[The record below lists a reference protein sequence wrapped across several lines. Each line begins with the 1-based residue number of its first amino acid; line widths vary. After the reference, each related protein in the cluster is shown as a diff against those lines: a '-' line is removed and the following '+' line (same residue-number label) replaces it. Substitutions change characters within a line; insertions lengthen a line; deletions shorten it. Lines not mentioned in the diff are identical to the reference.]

1 MRPLDTADLLQ
12 AWERG
17 LALPPAER
25 ALLLL
30 AAAEPDTPPEL
41 LARRSV
47 GQRDAGL
54 LRLREWAFGPAMDCV
69 GACPACGEQLELAL
83 STADL
88 RLSAPEPPDLIR
100 LEVGGYEICARVP
113 CAGDLLALERCG
125 EHHTARRRL
134 LACCLL
140 DVRCSDA
147 AVPIDELP
155 PEVLGA
161 VAERMAD
168 ADPLAL
174 LQVALTCP
182 QCGHCWEPI
191 VDIVPFFWS
200 EIASWANR
208 LLRDVHLLASAYG
221 WCEAEILALS
231 PARRQAYLDMVSE

>member
-1 MRPLDTADLLQ
+1 MRPLDTADLLR
-12 AWERG
+12 AWEQG
-17 LALPPAER
+17 LALAPAER

-30 AAAEPDTPPEL
+30 AAAEPDTSPEQ

-54 LRLREWAFGPAMDCV
+54 LLLREWTFGPAMDCV
-69 GACPACGEQLELAL
+69 AVCPVCAEQLELAL
-83 STADL
+83 NTADL

-100 LEVGGYEICARVP
+100 IEVGGYEICARVP

-125 EHHTARRRL
+125 DHHAARRQL

-140 DVRCSDA
+140 DARRADA
-147 AVPIDELP
+147 AVPIGQLP

-161 VAERMAD
+161 VAEGMAE

-182 QCGHCWEPI
+182 QCEHRWESI
-191 VDIVPFFWS
+191 VDIIPFFWS
-200 EIASWANR
+200 EITSWAYHQ
-208 LLRDVHLLASAYG
+208 LRDVHLLASAYG
-221 WCEAEILALS
+221 WREAEILALS
-231 PARRQAYLDMVSE
+231 PTRRRAYLDMVCG